1 MAMQTTIIGLG
12 NIGATVAAR
21 LTAGGI
27 DVILSE
33 RNLDKAQQLAI
44 KLGPRAKV
52 MPVGDAVKAA
62 EIVVLAVWFDAI
74 KELLAADR
82 SAFSGK
88 IVVDPSNP
96 TAPDGKGG
104 FKKTIAED
112 QSAGVII
119 AGLLPGD
126 AELVKAFG
134 TLGAQSLANGAN
146 RAPEPA
152 VLFYATDYPKAGHA
166 VAKLIVASGFSPF
179 DVGGIDQSIRIEVG
193 GDLHEFGKL
202 GKLVSATEAEQ
213 LLGGQVR
220 RAGGKR

>member
-1 MAMQTTIIGLG
+1 MQTAIIGLG
-12 NIGATVAAR
+12 NIGATIAAR

-27 DVILSE
+27 DVIVSE
-33 RNLDKAQQLAI
+33 RNLDNARQLATKI
-44 KLGPRAKV
+44 GPRAKV

-62 EIVVLAVWFDAI
+62 EIVVLAIWFDAI

-82 SAFSGK
+82 GAFAGK

-96 TAPDGKGG
+96 IAPDGKGG

-112 QSAGVII
+112 QSAGLIV
-119 AGLLPGD
+119 AGLLPAD
-126 AELVKAFG
+126 AKLVKAFG
-134 TLGAQSLANGAN
+134 TLGAESLATGAN

-152 VLFYATDYPKAGHA
+152 VLFYATDYPEAGRA
-166 VAKLIVASGFSPF
+166 VAKLIAASGFSPF

-193 GDLHEFGKL
+193 GDLHELGKL

-213 LLGGQVR
+213 LLVGQVR
-220 RAGGKR
+220 RADGER